1 MNSPVIQISFSRSEL
16 AERLA
21 SVLDSSRAIRSEVA
35 LAVCESREARIASR
49 QLRLESRRTARQI
62 AASRQSV
69 EAHKAQRRRLIA
81 YGVAQ
86 VLSSRGY
93 NVFLAAQPQH
103 IAVIQ

>member
-1 MNSPVIQISFSRSEL
+1 MKSPGIQISFGRAEL

-21 SVLDSSRAIRSEVA
+21 GVLHSSRAIRSEVA
-35 LAVCESREARIASR
+35 LAVCESSEARIAAR
-49 QLRLESRRTARQI
+49 QLRLESLRTARQI

-69 EAHKAQRRRLIA
+69 EAHNGQRRRLIA

-93 NVFLAAQPQH
+93 NVFLAAQPRH